1 MEDKEDDKK
10 QGSCEQR
17 WSHKFV
23 NDTWPREKRRQPKV
37 RDTTSDFSQAR
48 LMTKT
53 SVFPIDIES
62 YFRGSQ
68 NLFPTFGIIS
78 LHSHN

>member
-23 NDTWPREKRRQPKV
+23 NDTWSKEKDAK
-37 RDTTSDFSQAR
+37 SGGAY
-48 LMTKT
+48 
-53 SVFPIDIES
+53 I
-62 YFRGSQ
+62 
-68 NLFPTFGIIS
+68 NLCRA
-78 LHSHN
+78 

>member
-23 NDTWPREKRRQPKV
+23 NDTWPVWFGQVALPSGKEPGQG
-37 RDTTSDFSQAR
+37 Q
-48 LMTKT
+48 KT
-53 SVFPIDIES
+53 PVF
-62 YFRGSQ
+62 
-68 NLFPTFGIIS
+68 
-78 LHSHN
+78 